1 MLFEKSHL
9 VSGFTKENKVK
20 FMEKILEGYGYIKQ
34 YEHSKKFINT
44 IANDLFSIGF
54 KTKTTKEM
62 IKYYF
67 RKYGKEMP
75 DEIKRL
81 KNELNQTK
89 E

>member
-1 MLFEKSHL
+1 MLFEKSHII
-9 VSGFTKENKVK
+9 STFTKENQIK
-20 FMEKILEGYGYIKQ
+20 FMEKILEGHEYIEE
-34 YEHSKKFINT
+34 YEHYKKSINIT
-44 IANDLFSIGF
+44 IDDLFSIGF
-54 KTKTTKEM
+54 KTKANKEM

-75 DEIKRL
+75 NEIKRL